1 MELPPF
7 RALAIAKAPHE
18 VLELWPRHPRAL
30 DSDLH
35 GCIQLNCLPEYAP
48 GTPNLLLSDD
58 SGVAKAPVAEE
69 AVLTLLQKSYHIL
82 PLSQYRNAQ
91 AEQAESQHRKEKT
104 GKAVSTQLLTNYHQ
118 RSPSNNE
125 KISPDRGEPSLEQGP
140 PCW

>member
-7 RALAIAKAPHE
+7 RALVMVKAPHK
-18 VLELWPRHPRAL
+18 VPELWPLHPRAL

-35 GCIQLNCLPEYAP
+35 GCIQLNCLPHRD
-48 GTPNLLLSDD
+48 PNPLLSDD
-58 SGVAKAPVAEE
+58 SGVAEAPVAEE

-104 GKAVSTQLLTNYHQ
+104 GTAMSAQLLTNYHQ
-118 RSPSNNE
+118 PSPSNNE
-125 KISPDRGEPSLEQGP
+125 KVSPDRGGPSSEQGP